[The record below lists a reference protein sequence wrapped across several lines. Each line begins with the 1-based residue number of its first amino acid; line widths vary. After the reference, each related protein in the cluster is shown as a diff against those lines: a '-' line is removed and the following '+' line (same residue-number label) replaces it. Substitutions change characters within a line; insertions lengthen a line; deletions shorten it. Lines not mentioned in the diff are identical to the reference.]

1 VRHRR
6 RLTEGNRESETLSQ
20 PSRKAIE
27 PILDVLVSGVEAVAG
42 DNKLIGPIDG
52 IVMMDEALARYA
64 RVFDHTGWKA
74 PRQL

>member
-6 RLTEGNRESETLSQ
+6 RLTEGIRESETLSQ

-42 DNKLIGPIDG
+42 DHKLIGPIDG
-52 IVMMDEALARYA
+52 IVMMGEALARYA
-64 RVFDHTGWKA
+64 RVFDHAGWKA

>member
-1 VRHRR
+1 
-6 RLTEGNRESETLSQ
+6 
-20 PSRKAIE
+20 
-27 PILDVLVSGVEAVAG
+27 VEAVAG